1 MTIKKLRS
9 EQVES
14 FPYGESILAAN
25 FDISAANGTDEDTD
39 LSVSLPGAGA
49 YEIACDIRG
58 IVQGATGTNWRLE
71 ANLYN
76 VTDAAFVD
84 YGARLI
90 IQAGE
95 PSVLSQSTAG
105 VGWIVEVDGPKTFNL
120 YVQRDGGGSPT
131 WTYSRIGSDY
141 NGYTTMR
148 YKKIAEI

>member
-1 MTIKKLRS
+1 MTIKRLRS

-14 FPYGESILAAN
+14 FPYGESVLAAN
-25 FDISAANGTDEDTD
+25 FDISAANGTNEYAG
-39 LSVSLPGAGA
+39 LSVDLPEAGV

-58 IVQGATGTNWRLE
+58 VVQGATGTNWRLE

-76 VTDAAFVD
+76 ATDAAFVD
-84 YGARLI
+84 HGARLI

-95 PSVLSQSTAG
+95 PNVLSQSTAG
-105 VGWIVEVDGPKTFNL
+105 VAWFVEVDGPKTFML